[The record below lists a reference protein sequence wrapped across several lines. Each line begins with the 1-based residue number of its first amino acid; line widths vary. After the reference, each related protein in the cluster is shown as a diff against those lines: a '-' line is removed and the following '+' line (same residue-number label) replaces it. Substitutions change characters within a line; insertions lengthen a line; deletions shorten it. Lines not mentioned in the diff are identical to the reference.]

1 MTFDGYIR
9 VSRKG
14 SRSGES
20 FLSPDIQRDTIKRIA
35 HAKGLELGEIIEE
48 MDVSGSKR
56 IEDRELGRL
65 VERVERGESGGVI
78 VWKLSRF
85 SRSLFDAVEAANRIK
100 AAGGR
105 LIADDFD
112 STASNSKTM
121 LGMLAGLAEDELD
134 QRRTG
139 FDEAQ
144 GRAVSRGIHI
154 ASRTPTGYRRRKDK
168 RLEPNPKSAAAI
180 AELFHRRAAGAG
192 WTELAAFLDSTGAVG
207 PYGNRRWT
215 PSAVAKIVR
224 NPVYLGEARSGRHRK
239 AGAHE
244 PLITRAAWEAAQAR
258 NGRPLASP
266 RKGDGLLLAGLV
278 RCAGCRY
285 LVKADTMRDRDG
297 GRLGLYRCRNRHA
310 AGKCGSPASVLA
322 RVLDPFVEAAFLEAL
337 GPNGPLAEASA
348 STADVD
354 EALALV
360 EEAERELVG
369 YRDTPGIVTAVGGQ
383 ASFLEG
389 LQSRADTLEDSRRQL
404 AEASERATLGST
416 VGLTEGGLIGAWPT
430 LTTAEKRRLLSSAID
445 AVFLR
450 PARGAGRVV
459 PIEERA
465 LILWRGQAP
474 DNLPRRG
481 HRVPLAPFAWP
492 DESPADVRVP
502 VAKNA

>member
-14 SRSGES
+14 SRGGES
-20 FLSPDIQRDTIKRIA
+20 FLSPEIQRDTIQRIA
-35 HAKGLELGEIIEE
+35 HAKGLELGEVIEE
-48 MDVSGSKR
+48 MDVSGGKR

-65 VERVERGESGGVI
+65 VERVERGESAGVI

-85 SRSLFDAVEAANRIK
+85 SRSLSHAVEAANRIT

-112 STASNSKTM
+112 SAASMAKTM
-121 LGMLAGLAEDELD
+121 LGLLAGLAEDELD
-134 QRRTG
+134 ARRAG

-144 GRAVSRGIHI
+144 GRAVARGVHI
-154 ASRTPTGYRRRKDK
+154 ASRTPTGYRRRKDG
-168 RLEPNPKSAAAI
+168 RLEPNPKAAASI
-180 AELFHRRAAGAG
+180 AELFHRRAAGEG
-192 WTELAAFLDSTGAVG
+192 WTELAAFLDTTGTVG

-239 AGAHE
+239 ASAHD
-244 PLITRAAWEAAQAR
+244 PLVTRAAWEAAQAR

-285 LVKADTMRDRDG
+285 LAKADHMRDRDG

-310 AGKCGSPASVLA
+310 AGKCGSPATVLA

-337 GPNGPLAEASA
+337 RPEGPLAEASA

-354 EALALV
+354 KALELF
-360 EEAERELVG
+360 EEAERELIT

-389 LQSRADTLEDSRRQL
+389 LQSRAETLEDSRRKL
-404 AEASERATLGST
+404 AEASERATLGSA
-416 VGLTEGGLIGAWPT
+416 VGLTEGGLVEAWPT
-430 LTTAEKRRLLSSAID
+430 LTIAEKRRLLSAAID

-474 DNLPRRG
+474 DDLPRRG

-492 DESPADVRVP
+492 DESPADVRMP
-502 VAKNA
+502 VAQNA

>member
-9 VSRKG
+9 ISRKG

-20 FLSPDIQRDTIKRIA
+20 FLSPDIQRDTIKRLA
-35 HAKGLELGEIIEE
+35 QAKGLELGEVVQEV
-48 MDVSGSKR
+48 DVSGGKR
-56 IEDRELGRL
+56 TADRELGRL
-65 VERVERGESGGVI
+65 IERVESGESGGVI

-85 SRSLFDAVEAANRIK
+85 SRSLSDAVEAANRIT

-112 STASNSKTM
+112 SAQPMSKPM
-121 LGMLAGLAEDELD
+121 LGLLAGLAEEELD
-134 QRRTG
+134 QRRAG

-144 GRAVSRGIHI
+144 GRAVSRGVHI
-154 ASRTPTGYRRRKDK
+154 ASRTPTGYRRRKDG
-168 RLEPNPKSAAAI
+168 RLEPNPKAASAI
-180 AELFHRRAAGAG
+180 AELFHRRAAGEG
-192 WTELAAFLDSTGAVG
+192 WTELAAFFDTTGTVG

-239 AGAHE
+239 AGAHD
-244 PLITRAAWEAAQAR
+244 PLVTRAAWEAAQAR
-258 NGRPLASP
+258 NGSPIASP
-266 RKGDGLLLAGLV
+266 RNGDGLLLSGLV

-285 LVKADTMRDRDG
+285 LLKPDKMRDRDG
-297 GRLGLYRCRNRHA
+297 GQLGLYRCRGRHA
-310 AGKCGSPASVLA
+310 AGKCSSRASALA

-337 GPNGPLAEASA
+337 GPDGPFAEASA

-360 EEAERELVG
+360 EESERELVA

-383 ASFLEG
+383 SSFLEG
-389 LQSRADTLEDSRRQL
+389 LQSRAQTLSEARAKL
-404 AEASERATLGST
+404 AEAAEQATLG
-416 VGLTEGGLIGAWPT
+416 GAAELTAGGLIEAWPT
-430 LTTAEKRRLLSSAID
+430 LTTGEKRRLLSAAID

-450 PARGAGRVV
+450 PGRGSGRVV

-465 LILWRGQAP
+465 LILWRGEAP
-474 DNLPRRG
+474 ADLPRRG
-481 HRVPLAPFAWP
+481 HRVPLASFVWP
-492 DESPADVRVP
+492 DESPAEVRVA
-502 VAKNA
+502 VGENA